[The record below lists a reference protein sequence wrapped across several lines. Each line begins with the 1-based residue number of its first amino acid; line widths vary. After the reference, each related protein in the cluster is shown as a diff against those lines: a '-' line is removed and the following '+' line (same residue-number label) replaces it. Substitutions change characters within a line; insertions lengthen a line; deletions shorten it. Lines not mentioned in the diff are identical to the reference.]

1 MLLRNIIEI
10 IVLSL
15 LICTIGVIYVYA
27 KKRVS
32 DIESDISIMHKS
44 DLIGKFERIDEIEEK

>member
-15 LICTIGVIYVYA
+15 LICTIGVIYIYT